1 MTPPEQVKPE
11 YVRASEIA
19 LSRYFGCEAIRPKS
33 KPDKFIFL
41 FWDNATTARFF
52 DSEEEAFAKCAP
64 KWSTDESLLSTLM
77 KGLAGKG
84 WLPELSANIGDRSD
98 KEWEATL
105 NGMNKDYVEYGDSP
119 LEAVF
124 NCAASLPEVQ
134 ALINE
139 HLQHAF
145 RVVFMRVKRT
155 LRQ

>member
-1 MTPPEQVKPE
+1 MTD
-11 YVRASEIA
+11 VRSREIA
-19 LSRYFGCEAIRPKS
+19 VARYIGYELTRDVIDGYGNEFAFMVSCPGFQTHYSWSEK
-33 KPDKFIFL
+33 
-41 FWDNATTARFF
+41 TAWPH
-52 DSEEEAFAKCAP
+52 FA
-64 KWSTDESLLSTLM
+64 TDESLLSQLM

-139 HLQHAF
+139 S
-145 RVVFMRVKRT
+145 T
-155 LRQ
+155 PS